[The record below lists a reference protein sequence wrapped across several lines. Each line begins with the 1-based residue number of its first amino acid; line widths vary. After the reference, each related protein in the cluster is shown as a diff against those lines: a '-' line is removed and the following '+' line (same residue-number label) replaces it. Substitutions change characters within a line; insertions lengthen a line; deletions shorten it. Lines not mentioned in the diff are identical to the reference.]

1 MAVAI
6 VTDSTSDISQVEAE
20 RLGLTV
26 VPLNIHFGTE
36 SLRDGVDIMPA
47 EFFERLKRSK
57 ELPKTSQPSAGTFL
71 DVYRRLAQE
80 TDQILSIH
88 LSAKLSGTSNS
99 ARAAR
104 EALGGKAKVEIL
116 DSGTVSWP
124 LGFAARTAREAAE
137 AGGELAGC
145 LRAAEDALART
156 RLYFVLDTL
165 EYLQKGGRIGGARAF
180 LGQVFNI
187 KPILTV
193 REGEVAPLERVRSR
207 MKAEERL
214 FELATSGG
222 GEIVRLAV
230 AHSSSDAE
238 AERWIGRMQ
247 EAEPGVPCELI
258 WLGPVVG
265 VYAGPNTL
273 GMAAVAGAAPTTDA
287 DGEHTT
293 A

>member
-1 MAVAI
+1 MAVAV
-6 VTDSTSDISQVEAE
+6 VTDSTSDISQTEAT

-47 EFFERLKRSK
+47 EFFERLRSTK
-57 ELPKTSQPSAGTFL
+57 ELPKTSQPSAGVFL
-71 DVYRRLAQE
+71 EVFQRLAQE
-80 TDQILSIH
+80 TDEIVSIH
-88 LSAKLSGTSNS
+88 LSSKLSGTCNS

-104 EALGGKAKVEIL
+104 EALGGRARVEIV
-116 DSGTVSWP
+116 DSETVSWP
-124 LGFAARTAREAAE
+124 LGFAARMALEAAT
-137 AGGELAGC
+137 AGADLAAC
-145 LRAAEDALART
+145 AESARGSVART

-165 EYLQKGGRIGGARAF
+165 EYLQRGGRIGRARAF

-187 KPILTV
+187 KPILTL
-193 REGEVAPLERVRSR
+193 RGGEVAPLERVRSR

-214 FELATSGG
+214 FELATA
-222 GEIVRLAV
+222 EPNPRRLAV
-230 AHSSSDAE
+230 AHSSSDDE
-238 AERWIGRMQ
+238 ARRWVERLESER
-247 EAEPGVPCELI
+247 PGVPVEMA

-273 GMAAVAGAAPTTDA
+273 GMAGVSNTHDSGT
-287 DGEHTT
+287 DGEHGV